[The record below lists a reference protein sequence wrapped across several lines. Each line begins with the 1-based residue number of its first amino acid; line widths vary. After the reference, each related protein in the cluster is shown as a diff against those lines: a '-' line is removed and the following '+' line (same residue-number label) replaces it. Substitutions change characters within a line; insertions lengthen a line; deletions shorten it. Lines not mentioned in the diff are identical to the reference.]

1 MSTAVSPIPRTSAS
15 AAKTILLSGFIAGT
29 MDILAAILVYSVI
42 MQKVTAAQILH
53 GIAAGVFGKT
63 TVGSSAVMA
72 LIGLAFHYFIAF
84 CFAIAYF
91 FAYPHIPFLRKQ
103 RIISGLLYGIFVW
116 AVMNFIV
123 VPMSNA
129 YHAPFAWPSAIRAA
143 AILMICIGLPI
154 SLITN
159 RYYKS
164 KFVLVR

>member
-1 MSTAVSPIPRTSAS
+1 
-15 AAKTILLSGFIAGT
+15 

-63 TVGSSAVMA
+63 TVGSPTVMA

-91 FAYPHIPFLRKQ
+91 VAYPHIPFLRKQ
-103 RIISGLLYGIFVW
+103 KIISGLLYGIVVW
-116 AVMNFIV
+116 AVMNLIV

-154 SLITN
+154 SFITS

-164 KFVLVR
+164 KL

>member
-15 AAKTILLSGFIAGT
+15 VAKTILLSGFIAGT

-42 MQKVTAAQILH
+42 MQKVTAGQILQ

-63 TVGSSAVMA
+63 IVGTPMAMAV
-72 LIGLAFHYFIAF
+72 IGLAFHYFIAF

-91 FAYPHIPFLRKQ
+91 VAYPHIPFLRKQ
-103 RIISGLLYGIFVW
+103 KIISGLLYGIVVW
-116 AVMNFIV
+116 AVMNLIV

-154 SLITN
+154 SFITS

-164 KFVLVR
+164 KL